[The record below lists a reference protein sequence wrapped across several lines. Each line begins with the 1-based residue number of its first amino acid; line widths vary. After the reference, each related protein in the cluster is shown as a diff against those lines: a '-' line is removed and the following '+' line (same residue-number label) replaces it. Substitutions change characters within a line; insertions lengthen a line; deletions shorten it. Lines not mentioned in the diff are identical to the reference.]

1 MPQQQTTL
9 PALASSVASATK
21 VHMLKEMISELKQKL
36 NSANLP
42 FGIGLL
48 TPQIGG
54 SAQETNAD

>member
-1 MPQQQTTL
+1 
-9 PALASSVASATK
+9 
-21 VHMLKEMISELKQKL
+21 MLKEMISELKQKL

-48 TPQIGG
+48 IPQLGG